1 MAKRKDINKIL
12 VIGSGPIVIG
22 QGAEFDYAGTQACL
36 TLRNEGYEVVLINSN
51 PATIMSDTSVAD
63 KVYLEPLDLEFVKT
77 VIIKERP
84 DAVLGSLGGQTALNL
99 VVELA
104 NCGWLEKYNVEILG
118 SSLQAIEESEDREL
132 FRNLMQ
138 KLEQPIPE
146 STIVTTVAEAVAFG
160 EATGY
165 PLIIRPAFTLGGSGG
180 GIAADETELKAICA
194 NGLKQ
199 SPKHQ
204 CLIEQSIAGWKEIEY
219 EVMRD
224 QNNNAIVV
232 CNMENI
238 DPVGIHTGDSIVV
251 APSLTISD
259 QSHQMLRDASLTIIR
274 ALKIN
279 GGCNVQLALHPDGEQ
294 YCVIEVNPRVSRS
307 SALASKATG
316 YPIAKIASLIAV
328 GYSLDEILNPITK
341 TTYASFEPTLDYVVC
356 KFPRFAFD
364 KFTTANRT
372 LSTQMKATGEV
383 MAIGR
388 NFESSLLKAICSLEL
403 SCNHL
408 ELKTM
413 KHMDVDALVVKML
426 KQDDER
432 IFAVAEL
439 MRRNYS
445 LETLHE
451 QTKITMF
458 FLQKMKHIIDL
469 EQRLIAN
476 PSDRQTL
483 RMVKRY
489 GFSDEYIAMLTGQKE
504 AAVREQR
511 FAQGILPTY
520 KMVDTC
526 GGEFEAS
533 TPYYYSCYEQENES
547 APSDKKKVIV
557 LGSGP
562 IRIGQG
568 IEFDYA
574 SVRCV
579 EQIKALGYEAIVINN
594 NPETLSTDFS
604 ISDKLYFEPLTLEYV
619 LNVCDV
625 EQPLGVIC
633 QFGGQTAINLAPGL
647 VANNIQILGTSL
659 ESIDLAEDRNQ
670 FEAMLQSLAIPQ
682 PQGTTAKTLAEV
694 KKAADAME
702 YPLLLRPS
710 FVLGGRAMKIV
721 DNEADLLFYAQEIFE
736 QVNNEPL
743 LVDRYLSGKEV
754 EVDAISDGKHVF
766 IPGIMEHIEKAGV
779 HSGDSISVYPPFSLN
794 QIVIDKII
802 KYTQQIGTSFQF
814 VGLFNI
820 QFIVDRN
827 DVYVLEV
834 NPRASRSVPFLSKVT
849 KVDITDIATRVIMG
863 EDLLDMGYAGRVNAN
878 SSQYFVKVPVFSFA
892 KLSEVDPS
900 LGPEMKSTG
909 EAIGMD
915 TTLPKALYKGM
926 LASGVKISLNGKIL
940 LTLADK
946 DKEDGL
952 KIAKR
957 FARLGFDIYATAGTA
972 SFLQEHGIAVLETK
986 KVNESEKDNLTNLIR
1001 SSEVSYIINTIS
1013 AKAKSFS
1020 DGFVIRRAA
1029 VENGIP
1035 CFTSLDTAGAM
1046 VSLIESQSFTLA
1058 SIDEWE

>member
-1 MAKRKDINKIL
+1 MAKRSDIHKIL

-36 TLRNEGYEVVLINSN
+36 TLRQEGYEVVLVNSN
-51 PATIMSDTSVAD
+51 PATIMSDTTVAD
-63 KVYLEPLDLEFVKT
+63 KVYLEPLDVEFVKS
-77 VIIKERP
+77 VIVKERP
-84 DAVLGSLGGQTALNL
+84 DAILGSLGGQTALNL
-99 VVELA
+99 VVDLA
-104 NCGWLEKYNVEILG
+104 NQGWLEKYNVEILG

-138 KLEQPIPE
+138 RLNQPIPE
-146 STIVTTVAEAVAFG
+146 SAIVTSVEEAIYFAEDIGF
-160 EATGY
+160 

-180 GIAADETELKAICA
+180 GIAHTLHELREITA

-199 SPKHQ
+199 SPKNQ

-224 QNNNAIVV
+224 AHDNAIVV

-259 QSHQMLRDASLTIIR
+259 QSHQMLRDASLGIIR

-279 GGCNVQLALHPDGEQ
+279 GGCNVQLALHPNGKE

-328 GYSLDEILNPITK
+328 GYHLDEIVNPITK

-364 KFTTANRT
+364 KFTTANRR

-388 NFESSLLKAICSLEL
+388 NFESALLKAIHSLEL
-403 SCNHL
+403 KVDHL
-408 ELKTM
+408 LLPELETYSIEDLFEK
-413 KHMDVDALVVKML
+413 VK

-432 IFAVAEL
+432 IFALAALIRKGVA
-439 MRRNYS
+439 

-451 QTKITMF
+451 MTKITMF
-458 FLQKMKHIIDL
+458 FLQKMKHIIQI
-469 EQRLIAN
+469 ETEVQQQWN
-476 PSDRQTL
+476 RQTL
-483 RMVKRY
+483 RKAKRY
-489 GFSDEYIAMLTGQKE
+489 GFGDAYLAKLLGQSE
-504 AAVREQR
+504 SAVRNYR
-511 FAQGILPTY
+511 FEEGILPTY

-533 TPYYYSCYEQENES
+533 TPYYYSCYEMENEAVRS
-547 APSDKKKVIV
+547 ERKKVIV

-574 SVRCV
+574 SVRCI
-579 EQIKALGYEAIVINN
+579 EELKRLGYEAIVINN

-604 ISDKLYFEPLTLEYV
+604 ISDKLYFEPLMLEYV

-633 QFGGQTAINLAPGL
+633 QFGGQTAINLAEALEQNG
-647 VANNIQILGTSL
+647 IQILGTDVA
-659 ESIDLAEDRNQ
+659 SINLAENRDQ
-670 FEAMLQSLAIPQ
+670 FESMLSTLGIPQ
-682 PQGTTAKTLAEV
+682 PQGTTAKNLVEV
-694 KKAADAME
+694 KKAADALG
-702 YPLLLRPS
+702 YPILLRPS

-721 DNEADLLFYAQEIFE
+721 DNEQDLLFYAAQIFE

-779 HSGDSISVYPPFSLN
+779 HSGDSIAVYPPFSLN

-802 KYTQQIGTSFQF
+802 QYTQKIGTAFNF
-814 VGLFNI
+814 KGLFNI
-820 QFIVDRN
+820 QFIVSGN
-827 DVYVLEV
+827 QVFVLEV

-849 KVDITDIATRVIMG
+849 KEDITDIATRVIMG
-863 EDLLDMGYAGRVNAN
+863 EDLLMMGYAGKVHANA
-878 SSQYFVKVPVFSFA
+878 SQFFVKVPVFSFA
-892 KLSEVDPS
+892 KLAEVDPT

-915 TTLPKALYKGM
+915 NTLPKALYKGM
-926 LASGVKISLNGKIL
+926 LASGVKIALQGNVLMTLN
-940 LTLADK
+940 DK
-946 DKEDGL
+946 DKEAGL
-952 KIAKR
+952 QLAKR
-957 FARLGFDIYATAGTA
+957 FANLGFDIFATQGTA
-972 SFLQEHGIAVLETK
+972 TFLQEHGIRVIKTH
-986 KVNESEKDNLTNLIR
+986 KVNEDAQDNLTKLIKKG
-1001 SSEVSYIINTIS
+1001 EVNYIINTVS
-1013 AKAKSFS
+1013 TNSKSFS

-1035 CFTSLDTAGAM
+1035 CFTSLDTATAM
-1046 VSLIESQSFTLA
+1046 VHLIESQSFLVA
-1058 SIDEWE
+1058 SSDEWR

>member
-1 MAKRKDINKIL
+1 MAKRNDIHKIL

-51 PATIMSDTSVAD
+51 PATIMSDTTVAD
-63 KVYLEPLDLEFVKT
+63 KVYLEPLDPEFVKS

-84 DAVLGSLGGQTALNL
+84 DAILGSLGGQTALNL
-99 VVELA
+99 VVELS
-104 NCGWLEKYNVEILG
+104 NQGWLEKYNVEILG

-138 KLEQPIPE
+138 RLDQPIPE
-146 STIVTTVAEAVAFG
+146 STIVTTVTQALDFAQ
-160 EATGY
+160 TIGY

-180 GIAADETELKAICA
+180 GIAHNDHQLSQICG
-194 NGLKQ
+194 NGLKL

-224 QNNNAIVV
+224 ANDNAIVV

-259 QSHQMLRDASLTIIR
+259 QSHQMLRDASLKIIR
-274 ALKIN
+274 ALKIA
-279 GGCNVQLALHPDGEQ
+279 GGCNVQLALHPNGVD

-316 YPIAKIASLIAV
+316 YPIAKMAALIAV
-328 GYSLDEILNPITK
+328 GYHLDEIVNPITK
-341 TTYASFEPTLDYVVC
+341 STYASFEPTLDYIVC

-364 KFTTANRT
+364 KFSSANRT

-383 MAIGR
+383 MAIAR
-388 NFESSLLKAICSLEL
+388 NFEASLLKAICSLEL
-403 SCNHL
+403 KCNHIEL
-408 ELKTM
+408 ASLKTM
-413 KHMDVDALVVKML
+413 DEKALFEKL
-426 KQDDER
+426 HKQDDER
-432 IFAVAEL
+432 LFVVAEL
-439 MRRNYS
+439 MRRGIS
-445 LETLHE
+445 LEQLHE
-451 QTKITMF
+451 LTKITMF
-458 FLQKMKHIIDL
+458 FLQKIAHIIAL
-469 EQRLIAN
+469 EQGIVSGTTSLKQA
-476 PSDRQTL
+476 
-483 RMVKRY
+483 KRY
-489 GFSDEYIAMLTGQKE
+489 GFSDAYLAGLLNVSE
-504 AAVREQR
+504 AALRQTRLDQNVV
-511 FAQGILPTY
+511 PVY

-526 GGEFEAS
+526 GGEFEAT
-533 TPYYYSCYEQENES
+533 TPYYYSCYEQENEAIPTS
-547 APSDKKKVIV
+547 NKKVIV

-579 EQIKALGYEAIVINN
+579 EMIKQLGYEAIVINN

-604 ISDKLYFEPLTLEYV
+604 ISDRLYFEPLTLEYV
-619 LNVCDV
+619 LNVCAL
-625 EQPLGVIC
+625 EKPLGVIC
-633 QFGGQTAINLAPGL
+633 QFGGQTAINLAHGL
-647 VANNIQILGTSL
+647 VENGIAILGSDL
-659 ESIDLAEDRNQ
+659 QAIDLAEDRNL
-670 FEAMLQSLAIPQ
+670 FEAKLQELDIPQ
-682 PQGTTAKTLAEV
+682 PKGTTAKTLDEV
-694 KKAADAME
+694 KAAAQALQF
-702 YPLLLRPS
+702 PLLLRPS

-721 DNEADLLFYAQEIFE
+721 DNEEDLLRFAQEIFD
-736 QVNNEPL
+736 QVNNEPV

-779 HSGDSISVYPPFSLN
+779 HSGDSISVYPPFSLSQN
-794 QIVIDKII
+794 VIDKII
-802 KYTQQIGTSFQF
+802 RYTQKIGTAFRF

-820 QFIVDRN
+820 QFIVDGN
-827 DVYVLEV
+827 EVYVLEV

-863 EDLLDMGYAGRVNAN
+863 EDLLDLGYAGKVNAN

-915 TTLPKALYKGM
+915 NTLPKALYKGM
-926 LASGVKISLNGKIL
+926 LASGVKITQHGNVL
-940 LTLADK
+940 LTLADQ
-946 DKEDGL
+946 DKAEGL
-952 KIAKR
+952 KVAKR
-957 FARLGFDIYATAGTA
+957 FHRLGFDLYATQGTA
-972 SFLQEHGIAVLETK
+972 AYLREHGIKVLEAK
-986 KVNESEKDNLTNLIR
+986 KVGENENDDLTQLIR
-1001 SSEVSYIINTIS
+1001 GNEVNYIINTIS
-1013 AKAKSFS
+1013 TKAQSFS

-1035 CFTSLDTAGAM
+1035 CFTSLDTALAM
-1046 VSLIESQSFTLA
+1046 VSLIESQSFHLA